1 MNVAFVLIVLANNT
15 KNNENVSMLNLVRT
29 NLRTPQY

>member
-15 KNNENVSMLNLVRT
+15 KNNENVSMLNSVRT